1 MTKQEYFD
9 NTVKKILTSIGYTI
23 QIDILILDHD
33 TLDSKDSE
41 ARGICWKYENNNNI
55 TYKITIDEFFVD
67 ECYSYFIED
76 KFYST
81 WELNGKTLEEVI
93 CHELAHIR
101 QWNHCKKH
109 RQITQEL
116 LSMVELP
123 EKYYRYLETA

>member
-1 MTKQEYFD
+1 MTRQEYFD
-9 NTVKKILTSIGYTI
+9 STVQKVLTSIGCTM
-23 QIDILILDHD
+23 QIDISILNHD
-33 TLDSKDSE
+33 TIKGKDSE
-41 ARGICWKYENNNNI
+41 AIGICWRYEENNNI

-93 CHELAHIR
+93 CHELAHIQ
-101 QWNHCKKH
+101 QWNHCKRH

-116 LSMVELP
+116 LSRVELP
-123 EKYYRYLETA
+123 EKYHRYLETA

>member
-1 MTKQEYFD
+1 MTKQEYF
-9 NTVKKILTSIGYTI
+9 NSTVQKVLTSIGCTMDISITI
-23 QIDILILDHD
+23 FDHD
-33 TLDSKDSE
+33 IIKSKDKE
-41 ARGICWKYENNNNI
+41 ARGICWKYENNI
-55 TYKITIDEFFVD
+55 IYKITIDEFFVD

-101 QWNHCKKH
+101 QWNHCKRHK
-109 RQITQEL
+109 QITQEL